1 MSVTR
6 KQKNEIL
13 KDLKE
18 RFSRAKSV
26 VFLGFQGMN
35 VKDVMNLRKKFREEK
50 IEYKVARKTLIRI
63 GLKENKAENIENIDL
78 EGPVG
83 VAIGYED
90 EVAPARLAKEYSKS
104 NNKLKILGGYVLLRY
119 MNAEEMKLL
128 AALPG
133 KDQLRA
139 QLVGAINAPVSGFVN
154 VLVGNIRG
162 LMNVIKAIS
171 DSKK

>member
-1 MSVTR
+1 MATR
-6 KQKNEIL
+6 TQKNEVL

-18 RFSRAKSV
+18 RFSRSKSI
-26 VFLGFQGMN
+26 VFLGFQGMS
-35 VKDVMNLRKKFREEK
+35 VKDITDLRSKFRGEK
-50 IEYKVARKTLIRI
+50 VEYKVAKKTLIRI
-63 GLKENKAENIENIDL
+63 GLKENKIEDAESIDL

-90 EVAPARLAKEYSKS
+90 EIAPARLAKEYSKS
-104 NNKLKILGGYVLLRY
+104 NNKLKILGGYISLKY

-139 QLVGAINAPVSGFVN
+139 QLVGTINAPISGFIN
-154 VLVGNIRG
+154 VLAGNMRG
-162 LMNVIKAIS
+162 LVNVIKAIG